1 MLRNIAVLGF
11 LVALLAFGCLGME
24 QSSSNTGD
32 SRALTDASYAPS
44 VPSYDA
50 GGVSESQY
58 VTKEGSI
65 TLKVAEGTLES
76 KFTEMKDKLSAQGAD
91 MSDITYNEYS
101 DRKQYTLT
109 VKVAPAKF
117 ESISAMLQQLG
128 EVKDMSVQLEDVT
141 QQYTDL
147 DTRIKN
153 RQIELDRLY
162 ELYNQSSKVSDL
174 LDVERE
180 ITRVETDLEIL
191 KQEKQY
197 LVSKVERSTITIT
210 VYEDKPATQQLTLSL
225 EGLGQMFFAA
235 MAAAV
240 TLVVLAVGFLLPFAI
255 VVGILWLVYKAFR
268 GDKKAK
274 PRAPEHSRIPP
285 QP

>member
-1 MLRNIAVLGF
+1 MLKQIAVLVM
-11 LVALLAFGCLGME
+11 LIAILAFGCIGQEGISLPSSGGTEGMP
-24 QSSSNTGD
+24 S
-32 SRALTDASYAPS
+32 APAYEDVGKS
-44 VPSYDA
+44 SYD
-50 GGVSESQY
+50 GGQY

-76 KFTEMKDKLSAQGAD
+76 KFAEMKETLRIQGAET
-91 MSDITYNEYS
+91 SDVTYNEYS

-109 VKVAPAKF
+109 VKVEPNKF
-117 ESISAMLQQLG
+117 ESVNAMLQQLG

-153 RQIELDRLY
+153 REIELERLY
-162 ELYNQSSKVSDL
+162 ELYNQTSNVSDL
-174 LDVERE
+174 LEVERE
-180 ITRVETDLEIL
+180 ITRVETELELL

-197 LVSKVERSTITIT
+197 LVSQVEQSTIRIT

-225 EGLGQMFFAA
+225 EGLGTMFFAA
-235 MAAAV
+235 LAAAV
-240 TLVVLAVGFLLPFAI
+240 TLVVLAIGFLLPFAI
-255 VVGILWLVYKAFR
+255 VVGILWLVYKAFW
-268 GDKKAK
+268 GSKKAK
-274 PRAPEHSRIPP
+274 PRQPEHSRIPP

>member
-1 MLRNIAVLGF
+1 MLKQIAILVM
-11 LVALLAFGCLGME
+11 LVAILAFGCISQDGI
-24 QSSSNTGD
+24 SSPS
-32 SRALTDASYAPS
+32 ASGKDLVSSAPS
-44 VPSYDA
+44 YE
-50 GGVSESQY
+50 GGGQTSDNQY

-76 KFTEMKDKLSAQGAD
+76 KFAEMKETLRTQGAET
-91 MSDITYNEYS
+91 SDVTYNEYS

-117 ESISAMLQQLG
+117 ESVNAMLQQLG

-153 RQIELDRLY
+153 RELELGRLY
-162 ELYNQSSKVSDL
+162 ELYNQSDNVSDL

-180 ITRVETDLEIL
+180 ITRVETELELL
-191 KQEKQY
+191 KQQKQY
-197 LVSKVERSTITIT
+197 LVSKVEQSTIRIT

-225 EGLGQMFFAA
+225 EGLGVMFFAA

-240 TLVVLAVGFLLPFAI
+240 TLVVLALGFLLPFAI
-255 VVGILWLVYKAFR
+255 VVGILWLVHKTFL
-268 GDKKAK
+268 GNKKAK
-274 PRAPEHSRIPP
+274 PRPSEHSRIPP

>member
-1 MLRNIAVLGF
+1 M
-11 LVALLAFGCLGME
+11 LVAILAFGCLGQE
-24 QSSSNTGD
+24 GSTSSIGSGKDLTGV
-32 SRALTDASYAPS
+32 SAAPS
-44 VPSYDA
+44 APVPEA
-50 GGVSESQY
+50 GGQTASSQY
-58 VTKEGSI
+58 VTKAGSI
-65 TLKVAEGTLES
+65 TLKVPEGTLES
-76 KFTEMKDKLSAQGAD
+76 KFTEMKDKLGTEGAD
-91 MSDITYNEYS
+91 MSDITYNEYGT
-101 DRKQYTLT
+101 RKQYTLT

-162 ELYNQSSKVSDL
+162 ELYNQSSKVGDL
-174 LDVERE
+174 LDVESE
-180 ITRVETDLEIL
+180 ITRVETELELL
-191 KQEKQY
+191 KQQKQY
-197 LVSKVERSTITIT
+197 LVSNVERSTITIT

-240 TLVVLAVGFLLPFAI
+240 TVVVLALGFLLPFAI
-255 VVGILWLVYKAFR
+255 VVGILWLVYKAFW
-268 GDKKAK
+268 GNKKSK